1 MGNSFV
7 VIVLYLLALLSKE
20 TQVNQETYICSQ
32 FGKVLPTSQDIT
44 MMPYFTIRMKI
55 QSNLGETNYINL
67 SEAQFREI
75 EFMLASWDK

>member
-1 MGNSFV
+1 M
-7 VIVLYLLALLSKE
+7 ALLFKGISM
-20 TQVNQETYICSQ
+20 NQETYICSQ
-32 FGKVLPTSQDIT
+32 FANVLPTSQDIT
-44 MMPYFTIRMKI
+44 LMPYFTIRMKI